1 MVSARKMKGKY
12 TIFIFVDTDPGKDET
27 VLEKLL
33 TYDEVIEVHVISGQ
47 YDLLAVLE
55 LDLREKPLFT
65 TVKNLAQKSVRK
77 IRKLGGVRDTNTFVP
92 FLSVTKR
99 VE

>member
-1 MVSARKMKGKY
+1 VLAKSRVSTRFLFSWTPTLEKMKQFWK
-12 TIFIFVDTDPGKDET
+12 
-27 VLEKLL
+27 KLL
-33 TYDEVIEVHVISGQ
+33 TYDEVIEVHIISGQ

-65 TVKNLAQKSVRK
+65 TVKNLAQKAVRK

>member
-1 MVSARKMKGKY
+1 MKGKY
-12 TIFIFVDTDPGKDET
+12 AIFIFVDTDPGKDET

-65 TVKNLAQKSVRK
+65 TVKNLAQKSV
-77 IRKLGGVRDTNTFVP
+77 
-92 FLSVTKR
+92 
-99 VE
+99 

>member
-1 MVSARKMKGKY
+1 MKGKY

-65 TVKNLAQKSVRK
+65 TVKNLAQKSVGK

>member
-1 MVSARKMKGKY
+1 MKQFWK
-12 TIFIFVDTDPGKDET
+12 
-27 VLEKLL
+27 KLL
-33 TYDEVIEVHVISGQ
+33 TYDEVIEVHIISGQ

-65 TVKNLAQKSVRK
+65 TVKNLAQKAVRK